1 MKISK
6 LDNNCLPTILIVQD
20 DESDRA
26 FESSFLNLFDTV
38 YISKSQNYIMT
49 LSWIQQ
55 NQPDL
60 IILRLKKAELPCL
73 SLITSLKMDW
83 LTRDIPTVVIGNRLA
98 VQSVSNLDYDACLTT
113 PYSAKDLTRVIC
125 SFVHSPLCQ
134 IFA

>member
-6 LDNNCLPTILIVQD
+6 LDNNRLPIILIVQD
-20 DESDRA
+20 DKSDQV
-26 FESSFLNLFDTV
+26 FESYFLNLFNTV
-38 YISKSQNYIMT
+38 YISKSQNYMMT

-60 IILRLKKAELPCL
+60 IILRLERAELPCL

-83 LTRDIPTVVIGNRLA
+83 LTRDIPTVVIENRLA

-113 PYSAKDLTRVIC
+113 PYSAKDLKRVIC
-125 SFVHSPLCQ
+125 SFIHSPLCQ
-134 IFA
+134 ILA